1 MKVVL
6 SVSGMTCSA
15 CSNSLESRLKASYG
29 VNDALVNLVMGTAS
43 IDYDESISIDD
54 LNKYI
59 SDAGFKSLGEYKID
73 SNKEKSEKRSLIING
88 IIALLVLYISMGH
101 MIKLPVIPFLNMM
114 DYPINYSICL
124 FIFTIYFLIIDRN
137 IIISGIKNI
146 KYKSP
151 NMDTLVT
158 IGVLSSFIYSSF
170 NMIQIILGNSDY
182 VEYLY
187 FESACIVLYLVKLG
201 RYIDSISR
209 EHTKDAI
216 ASLVKVT
223 PEYALTL
230 DGDKISIDQ
239 VKLGDILLCNAGD
252 KFAVDGVIV
261 EGFAHVDE
269 SFINGESIALK
280 RVVNDKV
287 LAGSINL
294 NGTIK
299 YKAEKIGYNSTISE
313 IVRLV
318 VNATNTKTK
327 VERITDKVSGI
338 FVIAIII
345 IAIIT
350 FISYL
355 LLGYGINESLLHFI
369 SCLVISCP
377 CALGLAS
384 PLAVVVSMGVCAS
397 NGLLVKKSEIFE
409 LVNKIDTVVFD
420 KTGTLTYG
428 SLDVSDIFNYSK
440 YSDDELIDIV
450 SSIEKLSNHPIS
462 SAFNSNKYKVSDFK
476 NIDGLGIFGI
486 VNNNKYYLGN
496 SKLVDS
502 LKISNKYKSDED
514 KLSMLGNSIIYIIE
528 NNNIIGI
535 VGVSDK
541 VREEASFVINK
552 LKSMNKHVIMLSG
565 DNKNTAELYGKKLG
579 IDDIIANV
587 LPNEKKDIIKSLSN
601 DNNVMMVGDGINDAP
616 SLMEASIGISLSSS
630 TDIAY
635 NSANV
640 ILIND
645 NLLGILNL
653 IDISKHTLNNIY
665 ENLFWAFFYNVLMIP
680 AAIGLIPN
688 ISINPMIAGASMML
702 SSFTVILNALRL
714 KRWRMKK

>member
-59 SDAGFKSLGEYKID
+59 SAAGFKSLGEYKID

-541 VREEASFVINK
+541 VREEANFVINK

-616 SLMEASIGISLSSS
+616 SLMEASVGISLSSS

>member
-59 SDAGFKSLGEYKID
+59 SAAGFKSLGEYKID

>member
-59 SDAGFKSLGEYKID
+59 SAAGFKSLGEYKID

-541 VREEASFVINK
+541 VREEANFVINK

-587 LPNEKKDIIKSLSN
+587 LPNEKKDIIRSLSN